1 MPRLRIWFD
10 PPHVRW
16 GRVAVTVLIATVLVG
31 LWVAQRRGLLDA
43 APPQAVS
50 AASAAAAPRSASGAG
65 RFVLAAAPASSP
77 APLSADMP
85 ARAASSAELVCG
97 LGAVD
102 IDPADAKQKEQ
113 RAQEA
118 LARLEAHAD
127 RVMPGWLEEMK
138 WSADVKVQAAA
149 WLLETRRA
157 WLKRLGQTR
166 PTAPL
171 DSLDELIRLAERSRD
186 PLPYA
191 LAFQAC
197 ALHGQR
203 DAAPACAS
211 LRAEAWA
218 ERDPGN
224 AFPWLAAAGTA
235 ELDALRRAQYVERA
249 LAADTLRS
257 NWGAMH
263 AVLARA
269 APPQEEALDR
279 SARFFEA
286 ASADATV
293 ATAHSNLVA
302 HCSEAELRQGARR
315 QQCER
320 LATFLTE
327 RSDSLLMAG
336 LGHSIG
342 RRLGWSED
350 RLQRLTDEL
359 QSLQDRMPP
368 DGAMAGCEG
377 LGRAEAFFA
386 DVAKYGEIGAL
397 RRRQPVAVAAGNAT
411 AR

>member
-1 MPRLRIWFD
+1 MDPLRIWFD

-16 GRVAVTVLIATVLVG
+16 GRVVATVLVVTVLVA
-31 LWVAQRRGLLDA
+31 LWVAQRRGLFDA
-43 APPQAVS
+43 TAPQALS
-50 AASAAAAPRSASGAG
+50 AASAPAAPRAASGAARTVVAVAPAAG
-65 RFVLAAAPASSP
+65 SAPLAAAV
-77 APLSADMP
+77 P
-85 ARAASSAELVCG
+85 ARAASAAELVCG
-97 LGAVD
+97 LGAIEV
-102 IDPADAKQKEQ
+102 DPANPKQQEQ

-138 WSADVKVQAAA
+138 SNADVQVQAAA

-166 PTAPL
+166 PSAPL

-203 DAAPACAS
+203 EAAPACAS

-224 AFPWLAAAGTA
+224 AFPWLAAAGTSQ
-235 ELDALRRAQYVERA
+235 LDTLRRAQYIERA
-249 LAADTLRS
+249 LAADALRS
-257 NWGAMH
+257 SWGALH
-263 AVLARA
+263 AVMAKA
-269 APPQEEALDR
+269 APPREEALDR

-293 ATAHSNLVA
+293 AISHSNLVA

-336 LGHSIG
+336 LGQTIG

-350 RLQRLTDEL
+350 RLQRLTDDL
-359 QSLQDRMPP
+359 QSLQERMPA
-368 DGAMAGCEG
+368 DGAMSGCDG
-377 LGRAEAFFA
+377 LARAEAYFA

-397 RRRQPVAVAAGNAT
+397 RRRPQTSAT
-411 AR
+411 AAAR

>member
-1 MPRLRIWFD
+1 MHRLRIWFD

-16 GRVAVTVLIATVLVG
+16 GRVAATVLIVTVLVG
-31 LWVAQRRGLLDA
+31 LWVAQRRGLFDATGPQVLSAASAPA
-43 APPQAVS
+43 APR
-50 AASAAAAPRSASGAG
+50 AASGAGRAIPAPAPSAAAAPLAAAVPARSASS
-65 RFVLAAAPASSP
+65 V
-77 APLSADMP
+77 
-85 ARAASSAELVCG
+85 ELVCG

-102 IDPADAKQKEQ
+102 LDPANAKQKEQ

-118 LARLEAHAD
+118 LTRLEAHAD

-138 WSADVKVQAAA
+138 SSADVQVQAAA

-166 PTAPL
+166 PGAPL

-224 AFPWLAAAGTA
+224 AFPWLAAAGMA
-235 ELDALRRAQYVERA
+235 ELDAPRRAQYIERA

-257 NWGAMH
+257 SGGALH
-263 AVLARA
+263 AALAKA
-269 APPQEEALDR
+269 APPREEALDR

-293 ATAHSNLVA
+293 AISYANLVA
-302 HCSEAELRQGARR
+302 HCAEAELRQGARR

-320 LATFLTE
+320 LATFLSE

-336 LGHSIG
+336 LGHTIG

-350 RLQRLTDEL
+350 RLQRLTDDL
-359 QSLQDRMPP
+359 QSLQERMPA
-368 DGAMAGCEG
+368 DGAMSGCDG

-386 DVAKYGEIGAL
+386 DVARYGEIGAL
-397 RRRQPVAVAAGNAT
+397 RRRPQTPAT